1 MWSAAGDPY
10 DEVPLVPLFP
20 FTANMM
26 PVHHRTHRYAGC
38 AWLLAAML
46 GLAAMPAF
54 AADQKPSKPLSA
66 QARLAIAQERET
78 LDGVVAASLVGA
90 LSEQLGDRP
99 VKIKLEHVLVETTS
113 IRDRLVSGQGA
124 MQIDNAQD
132 WIGFRFSTLY
142 DAVLESAG
150 YPELS
155 IGTVGPGGRTLPND
169 SKLIRELDD
178 RVSGM
183 LGDEFG
189 YQQVRL
195 QLDRIDTV
203 EAGVRYLRIDAS
215 GIADFGLDGTAPTR
229 VEGLYDREQGAWL
242 RVTYT
247 LDGTPP
253 PAAAPA
259 SISTR

>member
-1 MWSAAGDPY
+1 
-10 DEVPLVPLFP
+10 
-20 FTANMM
+20 MM
-26 PVHHRTHRYAGC
+26 PISRLQTHSHGGRI
-38 AWLLAAML
+38 WLFAAMF
-46 GLAAMPAF
+46 GLAAMPTFAF
-54 AADQKPSKPLSA
+54 GQKPSKPLNA

-99 VKIKLEHVLVETTS
+99 VKIKLERVVVETTS
-113 IRDRLVSGQGA
+113 MRDRMVSGQGA
-124 MQIDNAQD
+124 LQIDNAQD

-169 SKLIRELDD
+169 SKLVRELDD
-178 RVSGM
+178 RVVGM
-183 LGDEFG
+183 LGEEFG

-195 QLDRIDTV
+195 QLDRIDTI

-229 VEGLYDREQGAWL
+229 VEGLYDREQRAWL

-247 LDGTPP
+247 LDGAPP
-253 PAAAPA
+253 VASSPG
-259 SISTR
+259 SISGH